1 VDIAALEK
9 DLLGNLWTAPDV
21 WDTLAYLCDACN
33 GRFAGTADERRA
45 RDYLLD
51 RLRAYG
57 LDHVA
62 SEPFEMRG
70 WDRGAARLTILAD
83 GQTIDLPCLAL
94 PGAPGCDLEAEV
106 VDVQRGGAEDYA
118 RLGAAVAGKIVFNSA
133 DGASRAEMYR
143 GASEAGAAAF
153 IFSGSM
159 PGMLAPTGSVGK
171 DLPAIG
177 LAHEAI
183 ARLKRHLAAGP
194 LRARLTLTCQVHP
207 VTAHNVVAEIPGTD
221 PSQGWIMAG
230 GHYDGHDISQAAQD
244 NGVSTAV
251 LVEAARLLAPLRG
264 QLKAGIRFVLFSG
277 EELGLFGSYAYAQAH
292 RSELADV
299 RALVNADVLGMAM
312 PVVLQTQASP
322 ELADYLRALPLKHID
337 AVLNDDPKAFIMNSD
352 HFPFSLAGV
361 SSVWAVTSAGAPGTG
376 WVHYSADTLDKIDP
390 RILRQ
395 SAATVT
401 RLLLRLACEPDAL
414 PRGLK
419 SPEAVEAT
427 VKAAG
432 FENYLRW
439 NGRWPFGGAPA
450 VT

>member
-1 VDIAALEK
+1 MDIAALEK

-21 WDTLAYLCDACN
+21 WDTLAYLCDAGN

-57 LDHVA
+57 LDRVA
-62 SEPFEMRG
+62 DEPFEMRG
-70 WDRGAARLTILAD
+70 WTRGEARLTILAAE
-83 GQTIDLPCLAL
+83 QSIDLPCIAL

-106 VDVQRGGAEDYA
+106 VDVQKGGAEDFA

-133 DGASRAEMYR
+133 DGTSRAELYR

-153 IFSGSM
+153 VFSGSQ
-159 PGMLAPTGSVGK
+159 PGMLVPTGSVGK

-183 ARLKRHLAAGP
+183 ARLKRHLAVGP
-194 LRARLTLTCQVHP
+194 VRVKLTLTCRVHP

-221 PSQGWIMAG
+221 PSQGWIIVGA
-230 GHYDGHDISQAAQD
+230 HYDGHDISQAAHD

-251 LVEAARLLAPLRG
+251 LVEAARLLSPLRAHF
-264 QLKAGIRFVLFSG
+264 QAGLRFVLFSG
-277 EELGLFGSYAYAQAH
+277 EELGLFGSYAYAAAH
-292 RSELADV
+292 ASEFDHV
-299 RALVNADVLGMAM
+299 RAVVNADVLGMAM

-322 ELADYLRALPLKHID
+322 GLADYLRALPLKHID

-352 HFPFSLAGV
+352 HFPFSLAGLQ
-361 SSVWAVTSAGAPGTG
+361 SVWAVTSSAAPGTG
-376 WVHYSADTLDKIDP
+376 LVHYSADTLDKIDP

-401 RLLLRLACEPDAL
+401 RLLLRMAVAPEGL
-414 PRGLK
+414 PRVRQT
-419 SPEAVEAT
+419 PAEVEAL

-439 NGRWPFGGAPA
+439 NGRWPF
-450 VT
+450 